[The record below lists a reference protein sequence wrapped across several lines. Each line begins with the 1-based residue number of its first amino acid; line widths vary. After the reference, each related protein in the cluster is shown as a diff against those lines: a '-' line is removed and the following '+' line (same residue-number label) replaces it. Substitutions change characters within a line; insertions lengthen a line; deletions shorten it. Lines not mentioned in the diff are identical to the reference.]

1 MISLTPTPHLYNI
14 FSGFPKQKRY
24 LASYSTNKTEIEMV
38 NTYKIQLD
46 EITYKEIFEP
56 FLHKNFLKL
65 PVEAHDN
72 MVEVTIRRTCVLEYL
87 QKKIISE
94 IDNYEVMQSEMI
106 NKMNVH

>member
-1 MISLTPTPHLYNI
+1 
-14 FSGFPKQKRY
+14 
-24 LASYSTNKTEIEMV
+24 MV

-46 EITYKEIFEP
+46 KNTYQEIFEP

-65 PVEAHDN
+65 PIEAKDN

-94 IDNYEVMQSEMI
+94 IDNYEMLQSEIMR
-106 NKMNVH
+106 KMVH